1 MATKNSDLY
10 AIQIAPTLRT
20 RNNPQRETAPLR
32 FIEALYT
39 MLGTEAAND
48 IINIAVG
55 KPGMVI
61 DPSHS
66 TVVSDGV
73 ATTCTLD
80 VGDDDASGVGAAAD
94 ADRYADGL
102 DVAAAGVDRFDSIA
116 CAARLTPYA
125 IASDCIIKATFATL
139 ATPVAGKKLR
149 FRIGYLLPG

>member
-1 MATKNSDLY
+1 MATNNSDLY

-20 RNNPQRETAPLR
+20 RNDPQRETSPLR

-48 IINIAVG
+48 LINIAVG

-73 ATTCTLD
+73 ATTATLD
-80 VGDDDASGVGAAAD
+80 VGDTDALGVGLAAD

-116 CAARLTPYA
+116 CAARLTPYK
-125 IASDCIIKATFATL
+125 INSECIIQAKFATL